1 MTIVRGEIMNGL
13 ILGAFS
19 LSTTFVTLINIIV
32 ATVIILIIY
41 GIRYLISYI
50 KKVDHLERELN
61 DLKKEYYEKERG

>member
-1 MTIVRGEIMNGL
+1 MNGL

-50 KKVDHLERELN
+50 KKVDHLERELT

>member
-61 DLKKEYYEKERG
+61 DLKKDYYEKERG

>member
-1 MTIVRGEIMNGL
+1 MIGFTLET
-13 ILGAFS
+13 FH
-19 LSTTFVTLINIIV
+19 LSTTLVTLLNIIV

-50 KKVDHLERELN
+50 KKVDHLERELT

>member
-1 MTIVRGEIMNGL
+1 MNGL

-19 LSTTFVTLINIIV
+19 LSTTFVTLINISIAFV
-32 ATVIILIIY
+32 VILIIY

-50 KKVDHLERELN
+50 KKVDHLERKLN

>member
-1 MTIVRGEIMNGL
+1 MNGL

-19 LSTTFVTLINIIV
+19 LSTTFVTLIDISIAFV
-32 ATVIILIIY
+32 VILIIY

-50 KKVDHLERELN
+50 KKVDHLERELT